1 MNSSQVV
8 NSSASAALFQSSK
21 LAQRISSSRP
31 KGGRR
36 RITANDS
43 KANLE
48 KTLNNNSQ
56 ERFFGGSASQMSQT
70 YRNLRGSVDIKKRQQ
85 SSNKGGGGMVQN
97 FIEYRPGAF
106 KEAQARIKTAR
117 GVRENGGEGDLLKL
131 NEEEPDEELNLD
143 DKQMMSSISSPR
155 N

>member
-36 RITANDS
+36 RITANES

-56 ERFFGGSASQMSQT
+56 ERFFGGSASDLFQGVNANNSQMSQT

-106 KEAQARIKTAR
+106 KEA
-117 GVRENGGEGDLLKL
+117 
-131 NEEEPDEELNLD
+131 
-143 DKQMMSSISSPR
+143 
-155 N
+155 